1 MFMFDLVIGE
11 MKVDQY
17 VDAFSVN
24 AAPAGDDNEF
34 RNYDGSTVR
43 SDTGDIITLNISLK
57 RVPTNISK
65 QLSSAL
71 SNDVKVSFTSPM
83 AVSETF
89 RKIRYSADCR
99 AKGLEWNI
107 DITLESAAPV
117 GGSRL

>member
-1 MFMFDLVIGE
+1 MFDLVIGE

-71 SNDVKVSFTSPM
+71 SGNDVEVSFTSPM